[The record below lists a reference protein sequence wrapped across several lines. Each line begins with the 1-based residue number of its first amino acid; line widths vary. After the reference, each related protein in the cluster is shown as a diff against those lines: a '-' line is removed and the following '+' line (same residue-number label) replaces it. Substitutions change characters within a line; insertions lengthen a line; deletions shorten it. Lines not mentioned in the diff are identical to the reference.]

1 MANYNRPYNNQPYN
15 KKNNDGGSELI
26 SWIIIALCFAFAWP
40 VGVLLLISKLRDNKS
55 PGKGNRPTVD
65 NRTAHQTGQQ
75 TYARP
80 VYQQPVQPQYQQ
92 RPQYQQPVQPQ
103 YQQRPVQQ
111 AAQQSRPKEN
121 VARKLTRTP
130 VPSAKKSLWMRI
142 VGLSVAIIAGIA
154 GLNVAAEMVGS
165 FLAGWE
171 IYQFEIVNLLQSLG
185 WLSGGMILFGFGQRM
200 KRRALRFQKYVA
212 VMGDRTSISL
222 KELSFTMGMNQEKV
236 EKDIR
241 KMMENGYFGASAY
254 FDEGADMLFLTPQ
267 AAERFA
273 KEKKGPEVKVPK
285 EAEEGYSGILRS
297 IRRANDRIADPVL
310 SEKIDRLEDITARI
324 FQVIEK
330 DPQRKKQVSTFLD
343 YYLPT
348 TQKLLDS
355 YAEFEE
361 TGVEGENLRQA
372 KQRIEETM
380 DTIVVG
386 FENQLD
392 SLYKAKTMDL
402 DSDIRVMETMLRRER
417 SSVEEDFGISMSGR
431 KTQDIDLGGMAAQQE
446 K

>member
-1 MANYNRPYNNQPYN
+1 MANYNQPYN
-15 KKNNDGGSELI
+15 KKNDSGSELV
-26 SWIIIALCFAFAWP
+26 SWIIIAICFAVAWP
-40 VGVLLLISKLRDNKS
+40 LGVLLLISKLRDNKS
-55 PGKGNRPTVD
+55 QGRPKRPTVD
-65 NRTAHQTGQQ
+65 NRTAHQAGQTG
-75 TYARP
+75 YARG
-80 VYQQPVQPQYQQ
+80 VYTQP
-92 RPQYQQPVQPQ
+92 
-103 YQQRPVQQ
+103 PVQQ
-111 AAQQSRPKEN
+111 SAAAQSGREN
-121 VARKLTRTP
+121 VAQKLTRTP

-142 VGLSVAIIAGIA
+142 VGLSVAVIA
-154 GLNVAAEMVGS
+154 GLVGLNTAAEMVGS

-185 WLSGGMILFGFGQRM
+185 WLSGGLILFGFGRRM

-222 KELSFTMGMNQEKV
+222 KELSSAMGMSQEKV

-273 KEKKGPEVKVPK
+273 KEKRAQETPVPK
-285 EAEEGYSGILRS
+285 ETEEGYSGILRN

-310 SEKIDRLEDITARI
+310 SEKIDRLEEITARI
-324 FQVIEK
+324 FRVIEK
-330 DPQRKKQVSTFLD
+330 DPQRKKQVGTFLD

-361 TGVEGENLRQA
+361 AGVEGENLRQA
-372 KQRIEETM
+372 KLRIESTM
-380 DTIVVG
+380 DTIVAG

-392 SLYKAKTMDL
+392 SLYKTKTMDL
-402 DSDIRVMETMLRRER
+402 DSDIRVMETMLRREK
-417 SSVEEDFGISMSGR
+417 SSVEDDFGISVSGG
-431 KTQDIDLGGMAAQQE
+431 KGQDTDLGGVAAQYE
-446 K
+446 E

>member
-1 MANYNRPYNNQPYN
+1 MANYNRPYPNYNN
-15 KKNNDGGSELI
+15 KKEPDGGSELA
-26 SWIIIALCFAFAWP
+26 SWIIIGLCFMFAWP

-55 PGKGNRPTVD
+55 AGKVRRPTVD
-65 NRTAHQTGQQ
+65 NRTAHQSQQ

-80 VYQQPVQPQYQQ
+80 VYQQPAAQPYQQGQYAQSAGQYQQ
-92 RPQYQQPVQPQ
+92 SAQQQP
-103 YQQRPVQQ
+103 
-111 AAQQSRPKEN
+111 AAQAPNRAN
-121 VARKLTRTP
+121 VTKKLTRTP

-142 VGLSVAIIAGIA
+142 VGLCIAIIAGIA

-171 IYQFEIVNLLQSLG
+171 IYQFEIVALLQSLG

-212 VMGDRTSISL
+212 VMGNRTSISL
-222 KELSFTMGMNQEKV
+222 RELSSAAGMSQEKV

-241 KMMENGYFGASAY
+241 KMMENGYFGTSAY

-273 KEKKGPEVKVPK
+273 KEKKAQTVHVPK
-285 EAEEGYSGILRS
+285 EAEEGYSGILRN

-324 FQVIEK
+324 FQAIEK
-330 DPQRKKQVSTFLD
+330 DPQRKKQVGTFMD

-361 TGVEGENLRQA
+361 AGVEGENLRQA

-380 DTIVVG
+380 DTIVAG

-402 DSDIRVMETMLRRER
+402 DSDIRVMETMMRRER
-417 SSVEEDFGISMSGR
+417 SSVEEDFGISVNGG